1 MKNYSE
7 LKSGSDVRG
16 FASDI
21 FENEINLTDEAV
33 YDISAAFIPFLAK
46 KAGKAANEL
55 KVAVGHDSR
64 ITADRIKAKVIE
76 ALLDAGVTAV
86 DCGLSST
93 PAMFMTTVLAEC
105 DGAVQ
110 ITASHHPAD
119 RNGLKFFLKT
129 EQI

>member
-1 MKNYSE
+1 MGNYTE

-21 FENEINLTDEAV
+21 FENEINLTDDAV
-33 YDISAAFIPFLAK
+33 FDITAAFALFLEKKSGK
-46 KAGKAANEL
+46 KAPTL
-55 KVAVGHDSR
+55 TVSVGHDSR
-64 ITADRIKAKVIE
+64 ITAERIKSKVIE
-76 ALLDAGVTAV
+76 ALVKAGIHVV

-93 PAMFMTTVLAEC
+93 PAMFMTTVKAGC

-119 RNGLKFFLKT
+119 RNGLKFFLRLC
-129 EQI
+129 